1 MYWIAK
7 ALTSGE
13 PDNVASSPQ
22 PVGVEDV
29 VVPTNFERLWL
40 ASGTGSNGGRSN
52 SFNPKASIR
61 QADFQRHLNEI
72 MKDSASGITTLQAG
86 SKQANEML
94 ISQAK
99 MCSSEHLNKY
109 NAVNGPASK
118 GGKGRNI
125 GKAQKNDKSVE
136 VYFER
141 RVVARFRTQTDCA
154 RYLRATPEA
163 VSYHCSKGGGLC
175 NGLDIKPVLEPKDGS
190 SMAYG
195 LFEGSAQCRP
205 KERPQLK
212 PETVSILKDWLLDP
226 EHMDNPYPNQPE
238 TEKLMKKT
246 GLDKTQLKHWFN
258 NARKR
263 ILKPLLKNGGKEACA
278 RYQMESKKRGSACS
292 ISDST
297 LDGSKRRKRDS
308 ADSSASTLWASAN
321 AVRQEE
327 CSHRRGSMTRMPSNI
342 SSISHDSYSGEPSRN
357 HSGGSSS
364 MFSSSYNS
372 FGCDGSSFHDSY
384 NSMHHQRQHF
394 SPDDSFS
401 SRSNSYQD
409 WGSSRNFGQ
418 VSDNINQGPQDRDSS
433 HCGDDNARSNAIFK
447 QQVAN
452 MAMSEASSAFT
463 EMEEAFQRAKEL
475 KSQASNRDDE
485 LACQEAT
492 AHAKK
497 CQSIAMFKLKVSQ
510 KASDEASN
518 AFAIYQKSL
527 ARNHS

>member
-1 MYWIAK
+1 MNWMAK

-13 PDNVASSPQ
+13 PDNVASSSQ
-22 PVGVEDV
+22 PVDVEDIV
-29 VVPTNFERLWL
+29 LPPNFERLCW
-40 ASGTGSNGGRSN
+40 ASETGNNGGGSN
-52 SFNPKASIR
+52 SFNPNVRIR

-72 MKDSASGITTLQAG
+72 MQNSALGTMPLQAG

-99 MCSSEHLNKY
+99 MCSAEHLNKY
-109 NAVNGPASK
+109 NVVVRSK
-118 GGKGRNI
+118 SGKGRNI
-125 GKAQKNDKSVE
+125 GKPQKNDKSVE

-175 NGLDIKPVLEPKDGS
+175 NGLGIKPVHEPKDGS
-190 SMAYG
+190 PMAYG

-246 GLDKTQLKHWFN
+246 GLDKIQLKHWFN

-292 ISDST
+292 VSDNT
-297 LDGSKRRKRDS
+297 LDGSKRRKRGS
-308 ADSSASTLWASAN
+308 ADSSASTLLASAN
-321 AVRQEE
+321 AVKQEE
-327 CSHRRGSMTRMPSNI
+327 CSHPLGVMTRMPSNI
-342 SSISHDSYSGEPSRN
+342 SAISHDSYSGEQSRT
-357 HSGGSSS
+357 HSGSGSS

-384 NSMHHQRQHF
+384 NSMQQQRRQF
-394 SPDDSFS
+394 CPNDSFS
-401 SRSNSYQD
+401 PRSDSYQD
-409 WGSSRNFGQ
+409 WGCSRNFGQ
-418 VSDNINQGPQDRDSS
+418 VSDNFNQGPQDRDSS
-433 HCGDDNARSNAIFK
+433 HCGNDDNARSNAIFK

-463 EMEEAFQRAKEL
+463 EMEAAFQRAKEL
-475 KSQASNRDDE
+475 KSQASNPDDD
-485 LACQEAT
+485 LACQEAS

-497 CQSIAMFKLKVSQ
+497 CQSTAMFKLKVSQ

-518 AFAIYQKSL
+518 AFELYQKTL
-527 ARNHS
+527 ARNLL

>member
-1 MYWIAK
+1 MDWMAK

-13 PDNVASSPQ
+13 PDNVTSSSQ
-22 PVGVEDV
+22 LVGEEDIV
-29 VVPTNFERLWL
+29 LPPNFGSLCWTSE
-40 ASGTGSNGGRSN
+40 TGNNGGGSS
-52 SFNPKASIR
+52 SFNPNVRIH

-72 MKDSASGITTLQAG
+72 MQNSASGITKLQAG

-99 MCSSEHLNKY
+99 MCSAEHLNKY
-109 NAVNGPASK
+109 NVVGGPASK
-118 GGKGRNI
+118 SGKVKNVT
-125 GKAQKNDKSVE
+125 KPQKNDKSVE
-136 VYFER
+136 VYFES

-175 NGLDIKPVLEPKDGS
+175 NGLDIKPVHEPKDGS

-292 ISDST
+292 ASDNM

-308 ADSSASTLWASAN
+308 ADSSASNLWASAN
-321 AVRQEE
+321 AVKQEE
-327 CSHRRGSMTRMPSNI
+327 CSYLRGEMTRMPSNI
-342 SSISHDSYSGEPSRN
+342 TAISHDSYSGVPSRN
-357 HSGGSSS
+357 HSESSS
-364 MFSSSYNS
+364 STFSSSYNS
-372 FGCDGSSFHDSY
+372 FGCDGSSFHDPY
-384 NSMHHQRQHF
+384 NSMQQQRRQF
-394 SPDDSFS
+394 CPNDSFS
-401 SRSNSYQD
+401 SFQD
-409 WGSSRNFGQ
+409 SGCSGNFRQ
-418 VSDNINQGPQDRDSS
+418 VSDNFNQGPQGRDIGN
-433 HCGDDNARSNAIFK
+433 CGDDNARSNAIFK

-452 MAMSEASSAFT
+452 MAMKEASSAFS
-463 EMEEAFQRAKEL
+463 EMEEAFLRAKEL
-475 KSQASNRDDE
+475 KSRVSNPDDD
-485 LACQEAT
+485 LACREAN

-497 CQSIAMFKLKVSQ
+497 CQSAAMFKFKVSQ

-518 AFAIYQKSL
+518 AFELYQRYL
-527 ARNHS
+527 ARLDSLL